1 MLGQGAAKQVL
12 LADDRLTG
20 EQVALALLR
29 PQGHMDETVTAR
41 FMREGRIG
49 STLRSPYIVRVL
61 DEGLLA
67 DGTHYLVTEAVLG
80 RSMEDAL
87 AHGAVAPELA
97 TRWTLQVLAALAE
110 AHRLGIVHRDVKP
123 DNVLLAR
130 SATGEI
136 ARLTDFGIAK
146 LLDTSV
152 ETALTVET
160 AANVMLG
167 TPQYMSPEQ
176 WKSTSIDGR
185 ADLYAT
191 AVMLYELLLGYFP
204 FEAESLEGLCYAH
217 MGVPPRP
224 FPPDAPALIRAL
236 EPVVMRALEKEPE
249 ARFASA
255 DAMREAI
262 ERATGLH
269 LHDGT
274 EEPELVYASRFSRCE
289 LLSDLWPS
297 SIQLFM
303 SPTVVIGRSED
314 AQMTVRCLPETPAT
328 ATFTRMISS
337 RHALLDWRGGHARIT
352 DIGSKT
358 GTAVRG
364 VRVGSEP
371 VSLVHGDEI
380 AIGPHAR
387 LRYEHAPVALGE
399 LPKWARFTRIDPY
412 GGGRQHV
419 LVLTD
424 ATASGHE
431 DSAILLPPELCGED
445 SVRFHVGPAGLM
457 VQTPTGG
464 PEEIHDGQQLFV
476 GNLEILVVIEE

>member
-1 MLGQGAAKQVL
+1 MTELARGALVAGRYETVRLLGQGAAKQVF

-29 PQGHMDETVTAR
+29 PQGYADETVTAR

-49 STLRSPYIVRVL
+49 STLVSPYIVRVL
-61 DEGLLA
+61 DEGLLE
-67 DGTHYLVTEAVLG
+67 DGSHYLVTEAVLG

-97 TRWTLQVLAALAE
+97 ARWTLQVLAALAE

-130 SATGEI
+130 TASGEI

-191 AVMLYELLLGYFP
+191 AVMLYELLLGCFP
-204 FEAESLEGLCYAH
+204 FEADSLEGLCYAH
-217 MGVPPRP
+217 MGLPPRP
-224 FPPDAPALIRAL
+224 FPSDLPAMTRAL
-236 EPVVMRALEKEPE
+236 EPAVMRALAKEPE
-249 ARFASA
+249 DRYASA
-255 DAMREAI
+255 EAMREAI
-262 ERATGLH
+262 EQSTGLH

-274 EEPELVYASRFSRCE
+274 EEPELVYASRFARAE

-297 SIQLFM
+297 SIQLLM
-303 SPTVVIGRSED
+303 SPTVVIGRSDD
-314 AQMTVRCLPETPAT
+314 AQLTVRCLPDTPTNAT
-328 ATFTRMISS
+328 YTKMISS
-337 RHALLDWRGGHARIT
+337 RHALIDWRGGQARIT
-352 DIGSKT
+352 DLGSKS
-358 GTAVRG
+358 GTAVG
-364 VRVGSEP
+364 NLRVGSEP

-387 LRYEHAPVALGE
+387 LRYEHALVALGE
-399 LPKWARFTRIDPY
+399 LPRWARFTRLDPW
-412 GGGRQHV
+412 GCGRQHV
-419 LVLTD
+419 LVLID
-424 ATASGHE
+424 AT
-431 DSAILLPPELCGED
+431 
-445 SVRFHVGPAGLM
+445 
-457 VQTPTGG
+457 
-464 PEEIHDGQQLFV
+464 
-476 GNLEILVVIEE
+476 